1 VLERAHGAEL
11 MNNALIELMHCAS
24 YRRDRVGFARWNA
37 ECGRSLATMLP
48 NQVADYHLKVGI
60 GLARFG
66 QFDRTTTELRR
77 ALEVARV
84 HGLLEFEFRIER
96 IMAGLSGCE
105 SLQHEAET
113 VSPAWAAVSS
123 IATALA
129 GLVP

>member
-1 VLERAHGAEL
+1 
-11 MNNALIELMHCAS
+11 
-24 YRRDRVGFARWNA
+24 
-37 ECGRSLATMLP
+37 MLP

-66 QFDRTTTELRR
+66 QFDRTTNELRL
-77 ALEVARV
+77 ALDVARAS
-84 HGLLEFEFRIER
+84 GLHEFEFRIER

-105 SLQHEAET
+105 FLQHDVET